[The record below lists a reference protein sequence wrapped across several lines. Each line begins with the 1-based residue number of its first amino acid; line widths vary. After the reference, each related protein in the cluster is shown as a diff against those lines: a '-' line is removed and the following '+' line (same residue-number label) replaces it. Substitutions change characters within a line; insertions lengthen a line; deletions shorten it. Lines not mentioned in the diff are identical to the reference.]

1 MTKDETAGGRAE
13 ENVHRMTTSEVVRM
27 VGGMLEWACRE
38 KGCKHGLRFPPDQ
51 IEAIPFFI
59 VRHMLKDHGVAPA
72 ALAEMEPSLAGEVE
86 EYCGGM
92 GVGRITA
99 P

>member
-1 MTKDETAGGRAE
+1 MVEEGTAEGQAE
-13 ENVHRMTTSEVVRM
+13 ASAHRLTTPEVIRM
-27 VGGMLEWACRE
+27 VRDTLEWACRE
-38 KGCKHGLRFPPDQ
+38 KGCKHGLRFPVDQ

-59 VRHMLKDHGVAPA
+59 VRHMVKDHGVAPEA
-72 ALAEMEPSLAGEVE
+72 VADMEPSLAGEVE

-92 GVGRITA
+92 GLGRITA